1 MTVAE
6 MVKDISW
13 VKAQWYECE
22 QELAR
27 VKSERD
33 CYKVALIEVSQG
45 SCPIACLENSNACS
59 CCIARDALKGV
70 QS

>member
-6 MVKDISW
+6 MINDISW

-27 VKSERD
+27 VKAERD

-45 SCPIACLENSNACS
+45 SCPIACLVDCAC
-59 CCIARDALKGV
+59 CALHGTPL
-70 QS
+70 S